1 MKDQSSLGNQLI
13 REIHKTI
20 EENLSDENFSVEDLA
35 QNLGM
40 SRSTLHRKLIKLCGK
55 SANELIKDIRLSRA
69 KKLLENDTAT
79 VSEIA
84 YQVGFNTPS
93 YFNKVFKSKYGV
105 SPGEVKK
112 GVKIKEADDTNNSNL
127 KSLVQQL
134 SHKRY
139 QRLSFLVILLIILSM
154 GLLYQFDIFH
164 EKENSIAVLP
174 LNNLTGDKDNDY
186 FVEGLHDALI
196 GELGQI
202 TSLRVISRTS
212 TLRYKNSNN
221 LLSNIANEL
230 GVNCIVEGSV
240 LRADDSIRIL
250 IQLIDVF
257 PEERHLLAKEYTDAV
272 NNSLAVQSSVVQEIA
287 KKINIEFS
295 KEEEL
300 RFKDVRTVNPET
312 YRAYLRGM
320 YNIKQGTKESF
331 IKGIDYLHSA
341 IASDPG
347 DPFAYAGLAVGYAF
361 VGHGQLNSKEAF
373 QQAMLSANKAIK
385 LDPNI
390 DEAHCALAI
399 LNLYQTWDWAKAKKA
414 FENTIRNNPNSAVA
428 HAHFA
433 WYHILFDD
441 MENCIYHAKQA
452 TILEPFSA
460 AYASW
465 LGLLYYH
472 NKQYNEAEKWARKA
486 LTLKE
491 DVPYGN
497 TTLGW
502 VYLERK
508 EYEKAIHH
516 LEKLPSNGCYWNT
529 LLGYGYVKAGQREKA
544 MVIWEKLNKDLKN
557 QNPYHM
563 GIMASYLGYT
573 DKAFELL
580 NLAYQRKTY
589 PITYIKFY
597 PCGEFIREDYRYIDL
612 LKKLNLP
619 YKQKLY
625 STNK

>member
-55 SANELIKDIRLSRA
+55 SANELIKDIRLSHA

-127 KSLVQQL
+127 KSFVQQL
-134 SHKRY
+134 NHKRY
-139 QRLSFLVILLIILSM
+139 QRFSFLVLFLIIVLM
-154 GLLYQFDIFH
+154 GLLYQFDIFN

-174 LNNLTGDKDNDY
+174 LNNLTGDKGNDY
-186 FVEGLHDALI
+186 FAEGLHDALI

-202 TSLRVISRTS
+202 SSLRVISRTS

-221 LLSNIANEL
+221 LLPNIANEL

-272 NNSLAVQSSVVQEIA
+272 NKSLVVQSSVVQEIA
-287 KKINIEFS
+287 KKINIELS

-341 IASDPG
+341 IASNPG

-399 LNLYQTWDWAKAKKA
+399 LNLYQTWDWSKAKKA
-414 FENTIRNNPNSAVA
+414 FENAIRNNPNNAVA

-441 MENCIYHAKQA
+441 MEKCIYHAKQA
-452 TILEPFSA
+452 AILEPFSA
-460 AYASW
+460 VYASW

-486 LTLKE
+486 LALKE

-516 LEKLPSNGCYWNT
+516 LEKLPSNSCYWNT

-544 MVIWEKLNKDLKN
+544 IVIWEKLNKDLKN

-580 NLAYQRKTY
+580 NLAYERKTY

-619 YKQKLY
+619 YKESFY
-625 STNK
+625 TSNK